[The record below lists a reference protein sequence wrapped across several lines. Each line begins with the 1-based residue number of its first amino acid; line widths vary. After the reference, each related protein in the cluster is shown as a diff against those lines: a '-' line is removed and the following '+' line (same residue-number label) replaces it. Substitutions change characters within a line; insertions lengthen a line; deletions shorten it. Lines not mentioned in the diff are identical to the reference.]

1 MPLTKT
7 NLNHEKH
14 GNTHVLNGFKAYT
27 QKVLTFHFKN
37 EAFCDGSTI
46 AYCFRSRCKWKFV
59 LNLNRNIF
67 AAVIKESVLTHFK
80 II

>member
-7 NLNHEKH
+7 SLNHEKH
-14 GNTHVLNGFKAYT
+14 GNTHALNGVKAYSK
-27 QKVLTFHFKN
+27 KVLTLHFKI

-46 AYCFRSRCKWKFV
+46 AYCFRPRCKWKFV

-67 AAVIKESVLTHFK
+67 AVVIKKSVLTTFQ
-80 II
+80 